1 MKLSE
6 IVDRIYIDPRKF
18 TEYALNPSHPRGGH
32 KARVFKSALGYDVQ
46 SYENLKSQIESQALD
61 AEATEG
67 IVDKHGQRYVVDIPI
82 KGPSGNEVLVRTCWS
97 VPPGMKEARLTTL
110 IVRK

>member
-1 MKLSE
+1 MKLKD
-6 IVDRIYIDPRKF
+6 IVNRIYIDPRKF
-18 TEYALNPSHPRGGH
+18 TEYALNPGHPRGGH

-46 SYENLKSQIESQALD
+46 SYENLKSQIESKALD
-61 AEATEG
+61 AEVTEG
-67 IVDKHGQRYVVDIPI
+67 IVDKHGHRYVVDIPV
-82 KGPSGNEVLVRTCWS
+82 KRVAGNEVMVRTCWI